1 MHGRSYTPDI
11 TNGVGVRLICEV
23 CKIEQKHTVLRSVR
37 KKDEYDHETAITEY
51 EIVQC
56 LNCDELSF
64 RKEYSDS
71 ETYYYDHETDEQ
83 AHEFVV
89 DVYPSRTAGRFKLK
103 GVSLLPPLVRVA
115 YEELIQA
122 LNGGQKILAGLGVR
136 VLIEMVCKDKNAQGN
151 NLYKKIDDLVGMGV
165 LSSAGSE
172 ILHKLRSMG
181 NDSAHEA
188 RPSSAEQ
195 LSLAM
200 DVVDNLL
207 DGVYI
212 HPKMAATVF
221 PAKSPV

>member
-1 MHGRSYTPDI
+1 MHGRSYTPDK
-11 TNGVGVRLICEV
+11 TNGASVRLICEV
-23 CKIEQKHTVLRSVR
+23 CKIDQKHTVVRSVR
-37 KKDEYDHETAITEY
+37 KNDEYDHERAITEY

-71 ETYYYDHETDEQ
+71 ETYYYDQEADE
-83 AHEFVV
+83 HIPEYTI

-103 GVSLLPPLVRVA
+103 GIHFLPPLVRAA

-136 VLIEMVCKDKNAQGN
+136 VLIEMVCKDKNAEGN
-151 NLYKKIDDLVGMGV
+151 NLYKKIDDLIRMGV

-221 PAKSPV
+221 PVKSPV

>member
-1 MHGRSYTPDI
+1 MHGRTYTHDN
-11 TNGVGVRLICEV
+11 TNGATVRLICEV
-23 CKIEQKHTVLRSVR
+23 CKIIQKHAVIKSVR
-37 KKDEYDHETAITEY
+37 RTDEHDHETAITEY

-71 ETYYYDHETDEQ
+71 ETYYFDHESDENI
-83 AHEFVV
+83 HEFTV

-103 GVSLLPPLVRVA
+103 GIFFLPPLVRAA

-136 VLIEMVCKDKNAQGN
+136 VLIEMICKDKSADGG
-151 NLYKKIDDLVGMGV
+151 NLYKKIDDLVRMGV
-165 LSSAGSE
+165 LTPAGCE

-188 RPSSAEQ
+188 RPSSSDQ

-207 DGVYI
+207 DSVYI

-221 PAKSPV
+221 PVKDQV

>member
-1 MHGRSYTPDI
+1 MHGRSYTPDK

-37 KKDEYDHETAITEY
+37 KKDEYDHETAITEF

-71 ETYYYDHETDEQ
+71 ETYYYDHENDEHI
-83 AHEFVV
+83 HEFVV

-103 GVSLLPPLVRVA
+103 GVSLLPPLVRAA

-136 VLIEMVCKDKNAQGN
+136 VLIEMVCKDKNAKGG
-151 NLYKKIDDLVGMGV
+151 NLYKKIDDLVAMGV

-195 LSLAM
+195 LNLAM

-221 PAKSPV
+221 SVKNPV